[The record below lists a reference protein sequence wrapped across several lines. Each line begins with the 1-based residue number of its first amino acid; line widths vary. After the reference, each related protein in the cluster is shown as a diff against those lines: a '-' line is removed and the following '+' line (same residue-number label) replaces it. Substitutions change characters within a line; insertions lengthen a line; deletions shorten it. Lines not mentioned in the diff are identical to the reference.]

1 VARRAVLRGGRPH
14 PVDRA
19 VLALQPRPLHRF
31 DPSVLEDPTRGDS
44 PVTAEPQL
52 FELHELARERGID
65 GYRLLSKAELIEA
78 VGDLPPPGPT
88 VVETAAVRDGL
99 AVLTLRGQG
108 GDNALALETL
118 EQLAGE
124 VERLAADESVRMIAI
139 TGSGSRIFCSGAD
152 LERVRELPGKEV
164 TQRGSRA
171 CDRIAAAGV
180 PTVAILNGHAV
191 GGGIDLALACDW
203 RIGAEGARLRFIH
216 NELGYSP
223 PWGAAERLGRLVPAP
238 VALRLF
244 ATCALVSMQ
253 EARDLGLVDDLA
265 APHRVLGRVDALLTR
280 IERADRVAVMATKRL
295 LRPDTPREAHSA
307 AFAALWDAR
316 ADQSSNVQA

>member
-1 VARRAVLRGGRPH
+1 MIE
-14 PVDRA
+14 
-19 VLALQPRPLHRF
+19 PL
-31 DPSVLEDPTRGDS
+31 LY
-44 PVTAEPQL
+44 
-52 FELHELARERGID
+52 ELHDMARERGIE
-65 GYRLLSKAELIEA
+65 GYRRMSKTELLEV
-78 VGDLPPPGPT
+78 VGDGQHVGGPT
-88 VVETAAVRDGL
+88 TVERSVRRGL
-99 AVLTLRGQG
+99 GLLTLRGG
-108 GDNALALETL
+108 TPENTLALETL
-118 EQLAGE
+118 EDLAAA
-124 VERLAADESVRMIAI
+124 VEELAADESVRLVAI
-139 TGSGSRIFCSGAD
+139 TGAGGRIFSAGAD
-152 LERVRELPGKEV
+152 LAAVAGLPGAEV
-164 TQRGSRA
+164 TGRGSA
-171 CDRIAAAGV
+171 ALDRIAGVDV

>member
-1 VARRAVLRGGRPH
+1 VIE
-14 PVDRA
+14 
-19 VLALQPRPLHRF
+19 PL
-31 DPSVLEDPTRGDS
+31 LY
-44 PVTAEPQL
+44 
-52 FELHELARERGID
+52 ELHDMARERGIE
-65 GYRLLSKAELIEA
+65 GYRRMSKTELLEV
-78 VGDLPPPGPT
+78 VGDGQHVGGPT
-88 VVETAAVRDGL
+88 TVERSVRRGL
-99 AVLTLRGQG
+99 GLFTLRGG
-108 GDNALALETL
+108 TPENTLALETL
-118 EQLAGE
+118 EDLAAA
-124 VERLAADESVRMIAI
+124 VEELAADESVRLVAI
-139 TGSGSRIFCSGAD
+139 TGAGGRIFSAGAD
-152 LERVRELPGKEV
+152 LAAVAGLPGAEV
-164 TQRGSRA
+164 TGRGSA
-171 CDRIAAAGV
+171 ALDRIAGVDV

>member
-1 VARRAVLRGGRPH
+1 MIE
-14 PVDRA
+14 
-19 VLALQPRPLHRF
+19 PL
-31 DPSVLEDPTRGDS
+31 LY
-44 PVTAEPQL
+44 
-52 FELHELARERGID
+52 ELHDMARERGIE
-65 GYRLLSKAELIEA
+65 GYRRMSKTELLEV
-78 VGDLPPPGPT
+78 VGDGQHVGGPT
-88 VVETAAVRDGL
+88 TVERSVRRGL
-99 AVLTLRGQG
+99 GLLTLRGG
-108 GDNALALETL
+108 TPENTLALETL
-118 EQLAGE
+118 EDLAAA
-124 VERLAADESVRMIAI
+124 VEDLAADESVRLVAI
-139 TGSGSRIFCSGAD
+139 TGAGGRIFSAGAD
-152 LERVRELPGKEV
+152 LAAVAGLPGAEV
-164 TQRGSRA
+164 TGRGSA
-171 CDRIAAAGV
+171 ALDRIAGVDV
-180 PTVAILNGHAV
+180 PTVAVLNGHAV

>member
-1 VARRAVLRGGRPH
+1 VERSVRR
-14 PVDRA
+14 
-19 VLALQPRPLHRF
+19 
-31 DPSVLEDPTRGDS
+31 
-44 PVTAEPQL
+44 
-52 FELHELARERGID
+52 
-65 GYRLLSKAELIEA
+65 
-78 VGDLPPPGPT
+78 
-88 VVETAAVRDGL
+88 GL
-99 AVLTLRGQG
+99 GLLTLRGG
-108 GDNALALETL
+108 TPENTLALETL
-118 EQLAGE
+118 EDLAAA
-124 VERLAADESVRMIAI
+124 VEDLAADESVRLVAI
-139 TGSGSRIFCSGAD
+139 TGAGGRIFSAGAD
-152 LERVRELPGKEV
+152 LAAVAGLPGAEV
-164 TQRGSRA
+164 TGRGSA
-171 CDRIAAAGV
+171 ALDRIAGVDV
-180 PTVAILNGHAV
+180 PTVAVLNGHAV

>member
-1 VARRAVLRGGRPH
+1 VIE
-14 PVDRA
+14 
-19 VLALQPRPLHRF
+19 PL
-31 DPSVLEDPTRGDS
+31 LY
-44 PVTAEPQL
+44 
-52 FELHELARERGID
+52 ELHDMARERGIE
-65 GYRLLSKAELIEA
+65 GYRRMSKTELLEI
-78 VGDLPPPGPT
+78 VGDGQHVGGPT
-88 VVETAAVRDGL
+88 TVERSVRRGL
-99 AVLTLRGQG
+99 GLLTLRGG
-108 GDNALALETL
+108 TPENTLALETL
-118 EQLAGE
+118 ED
-124 VERLAADESVRMIAI
+124 LAAAVEELASDESVRLVAI
-139 TGSGSRIFCSGAD
+139 TGAGGRIFSAGAD
-152 LERVRELPGKEV
+152 LTAVAGLPGAEV
-164 TQRGSRA
+164 TGRGSA
-171 CDRIAAAGV
+171 ALDRIAGVDV
-180 PTVAILNGHAV
+180 PTVAVLNGHAV

>member
-1 VARRAVLRGGRPH
+1 MIE
-14 PVDRA
+14 
-19 VLALQPRPLHRF
+19 PL
-31 DPSVLEDPTRGDS
+31 LY
-44 PVTAEPQL
+44 
-52 FELHELARERGID
+52 ELHDMARERGIE
-65 GYRLLSKAELIEA
+65 GYRRMSKTELLEV
-78 VGDLPPPGPT
+78 VGDGQHAGGPT
-88 VVETAAVRDGL
+88 TVERSVRRGL
-99 AVLTLRGQG
+99 GLLTLRGG
-108 GDNALALETL
+108 TPENTLALETL
-118 EQLAGE
+118 EDLAAA
-124 VERLAADESVRMIAI
+124 VEDLAADESVRLVAI
-139 TGSGSRIFCSGAD
+139 TGAGGRIFSAGAD
-152 LERVRELPGKEV
+152 LAAVAGLPGAEV
-164 TQRGSRA
+164 TGRGSA
-171 CDRIAAAGV
+171 ALDRIAGVDV
-180 PTVAILNGHAV
+180 PTVAVLNGHAV

>member
-1 VARRAVLRGGRPH
+1 MIE
-14 PVDRA
+14 
-19 VLALQPRPLHRF
+19 PL
-31 DPSVLEDPTRGDS
+31 LY
-44 PVTAEPQL
+44 
-52 FELHELARERGID
+52 ELHDMARERGVE
-65 GYRLLSKAELIEA
+65 GYRRLSKTELLELVGAGEA
-78 VGDLPPPGPT
+78 GGPT
-88 VVETAAVRDGL
+88 TVERSVRRGL
-99 AVLTLRGQG
+99 GLLTLRGG
-108 GDNALALETL
+108 TPENTLALETL
-118 EQLAGE
+118 EDLAAA
-124 VERLAADESVRMIAI
+124 VEELAADESVRLVAI
-139 TGSGSRIFCSGAD
+139 TGAGGRIFSAGAD
-152 LERVRELPGKEV
+152 LTAVAGLPGAEV
-164 TQRGSRA
+164 TGRGSA
-171 CDRIAAAGV
+171 ALDRIAGVDV
-180 PTVAILNGHAV
+180 PTVAVLNGHAV

>member
-1 VARRAVLRGGRPH
+1 VIE
-14 PVDRA
+14 
-19 VLALQPRPLHRF
+19 PL
-31 DPSVLEDPTRGDS
+31 LY
-44 PVTAEPQL
+44 
-52 FELHELARERGID
+52 ELHDMARERGIE
-65 GYRLLSKAELIEA
+65 GYRRMSKTELLEV
-78 VGDLPPPGPT
+78 VGDGQHVGGPT
-88 VVETAAVRDGL
+88 TVERSVRRGL
-99 AVLTLRGQG
+99 AMITLRGG
-108 GDNALALETL
+108 TPENTLALETL
-118 EQLAGE
+118 EDLAAA
-124 VERLAADESVRMIAI
+124 VEELAADESVRLVAI
-139 TGSGSRIFCSGAD
+139 TGAGGRIFSAGAD
-152 LERVRELPGKEV
+152 LTAVAGLPGAEV
-164 TQRGSRA
+164 TGRGSA
-171 CDRIAAAGV
+171 ALDRIAGVDV
-180 PTVAILNGHAV
+180 PTVAVLNGHAV

>member
-1 VARRAVLRGGRPH
+1 VIE
-14 PVDRA
+14 
-19 VLALQPRPLHRF
+19 PL
-31 DPSVLEDPTRGDS
+31 LY
-44 PVTAEPQL
+44 
-52 FELHELARERGID
+52 ELHDMARERGIE
-65 GYRLLSKAELIEA
+65 GYRRMSKTELLEV
-78 VGDLPPPGPT
+78 VGDGQHVGGPT
-88 VVETAAVRDGL
+88 TVERSVRRGL
-99 AVLTLRGQG
+99 GLLTLRGG
-108 GDNALALETL
+108 TPENTLALETL
-118 EQLAGE
+118 EDLAAA
-124 VERLAADESVRMIAI
+124 VEELAADESVRLVAI
-139 TGSGSRIFCSGAD
+139 TGAGGRIFSAGAD
-152 LERVRELPGKEV
+152 MTAVAGLPGAEV
-164 TQRGSRA
+164 TGRGSA
-171 CDRIAAAGV
+171 ALDRIAGVDV
-180 PTVAILNGHAV
+180 PTVAVLNGHAV

>member
-1 VARRAVLRGGRPH
+1 VIE
-14 PVDRA
+14 
-19 VLALQPRPLHRF
+19 PL
-31 DPSVLEDPTRGDS
+31 LY
-44 PVTAEPQL
+44 
-52 FELHELARERGID
+52 ELHDMARERGIE
-65 GYRLLSKAELIEA
+65 GYRRMSKTELLEV
-78 VGDLPPPGPT
+78 VGDGQHAGGPT
-88 VVETAAVRDGL
+88 TVERSVRRGL
-99 AVLTLRGQG
+99 GLLTLRGG
-108 GDNALALETL
+108 TPENTLALETL
-118 EQLAGE
+118 EDLAAA
-124 VERLAADESVRMIAI
+124 VEELAADESVRLVAI
-139 TGSGSRIFCSGAD
+139 TGAGGRIFSAGAD
-152 LERVRELPGKEV
+152 LAAVAGLPGAEV
-164 TQRGSRA
+164 TGRGSA
-171 CDRIAAAGV
+171 ALDRIAGVDV
-180 PTVAILNGHAV
+180 PTVAVLNGHAV

>member
-1 VARRAVLRGGRPH
+1 MIE
-14 PVDRA
+14 
-19 VLALQPRPLHRF
+19 PL
-31 DPSVLEDPTRGDS
+31 LY
-44 PVTAEPQL
+44 
-52 FELHELARERGID
+52 ELHDMARERGIE
-65 GYRLLSKAELIEA
+65 GYRRMSKTELLEV
-78 VGDLPPPGPT
+78 VGDGQHVGGPT
-88 VVETAAVRDGL
+88 TVERSVRRGL
-99 AVLTLRGQG
+99 GLLTLRGG
-108 GDNALALETL
+108 TPENTLALETL
-118 EQLAGE
+118 EDLAAA
-124 VERLAADESVRMIAI
+124 VEELAADESVRLVAI
-139 TGSGSRIFCSGAD
+139 TGAGGRIFSAGAD
-152 LERVRELPGKEV
+152 LAAVAGLPGAEV
-164 TQRGSRA
+164 TGRGSA
-171 CDRIAAAGV
+171 ALDRIAGVDV

-191 GGGIDLALACDW
+191 GGGIDLALACEW

>member
-1 VARRAVLRGGRPH
+1 VIE
-14 PVDRA
+14 
-19 VLALQPRPLHRF
+19 PL
-31 DPSVLEDPTRGDS
+31 LY
-44 PVTAEPQL
+44 
-52 FELHELARERGID
+52 ELHDMARERGIE
-65 GYRLLSKAELIEA
+65 GYRRMSKTELLEV
-78 VGDLPPPGPT
+78 VGDGQHVGGPT
-88 VVETAAVRDGL
+88 TVERSVRRGL
-99 AVLTLRGQG
+99 GLLTLRGG
-108 GDNALALETL
+108 TPENTLALETL
-118 EQLAGE
+118 EDLAAA
-124 VERLAADESVRMIAI
+124 VEELAADESVRLVAI
-139 TGSGSRIFCSGAD
+139 TGAGGRIFSAGAD
-152 LERVRELPGKEV
+152 LAAVAGLPGAEV
-164 TQRGSRA
+164 TGRGSA
-171 CDRIAAAGV
+171 ALDRIAGVDV

-223 PWGAAERLGRLVPAP
+223 PWGAAERLGRLVPAA

-316 ADQSSNVQA
+316 AGQSSNVQA

>member
-1 VARRAVLRGGRPH
+1 MIE
-14 PVDRA
+14 
-19 VLALQPRPLHRF
+19 PL
-31 DPSVLEDPTRGDS
+31 LY
-44 PVTAEPQL
+44 
-52 FELHELARERGID
+52 ELHDMARERGIE
-65 GYRLLSKAELIEA
+65 GYRRMSKTELLEV
-78 VGDLPPPGPT
+78 VGDGQHVGGPT
-88 VVETAAVRDGL
+88 TVERSVRRGL
-99 AVLTLRGQG
+99 GLLTLRGG
-108 GDNALALETL
+108 TPENTLALETL
-118 EQLAGE
+118 EDLAAA
-124 VERLAADESVRMIAI
+124 VEELAADESVRLVAI
-139 TGSGSRIFCSGAD
+139 TGAGGRIFSAGAD
-152 LERVRELPGKEV
+152 LAAVAGLPGAEV
-164 TQRGSRA
+164 TGRGSA
-171 CDRIAAAGV
+171 ALDRIAGVDV
-180 PTVAILNGHAV
+180 PTVAVLNGHAV

>member
-1 VARRAVLRGGRPH
+1 VIE
-14 PVDRA
+14 
-19 VLALQPRPLHRF
+19 PL
-31 DPSVLEDPTRGDS
+31 LY
-44 PVTAEPQL
+44 
-52 FELHELARERGID
+52 ELHDMARERGIE
-65 GYRLLSKAELIEA
+65 GYRRMSKTELLGV
-78 VGDLPPPGPT
+78 VGDGQHVGGPT
-88 VVETAAVRDGL
+88 TVERSVRRGL
-99 AVLTLRGQG
+99 GLLTLRGG
-108 GDNALALETL
+108 TPENTLALETL
-118 EQLAGE
+118 EDLAAA
-124 VERLAADESVRMIAI
+124 VEELAADESVRLVAI
-139 TGSGSRIFCSGAD
+139 TGAGGRIFSAGAD
-152 LERVRELPGKEV
+152 LAAVAGLPGAEV
-164 TQRGSRA
+164 TGRGSA
-171 CDRIAAAGV
+171 ALDRIAGVDV

-265 APHRVLGRVDALLTR
+265 APHRVFGRVDALLTR

>member
-1 VARRAVLRGGRPH
+1 VIE
-14 PVDRA
+14 
-19 VLALQPRPLHRF
+19 PL
-31 DPSVLEDPTRGDS
+31 LY
-44 PVTAEPQL
+44 
-52 FELHELARERGID
+52 ELHDMARERGIE
-65 GYRLLSKAELIEA
+65 GYRRMSKTELLEV
-78 VGDLPPPGPT
+78 VGDGQHAGGPT
-88 VVETAAVRDGL
+88 TVERSVRRGL
-99 AVLTLRGQG
+99 GLLTLRGG
-108 GDNALALETL
+108 TPENTLALETL
-118 EQLAGE
+118 EDLAAA
-124 VERLAADESVRMIAI
+124 VEDLAADESVRLVAI
-139 TGSGSRIFCSGAD
+139 TGAGGRIFSAGAD
-152 LERVRELPGKEV
+152 LAAVAGLPGAEV
-164 TQRGSRA
+164 TGRGSA
-171 CDRIAAAGV
+171 ALDRIAGVDV
-180 PTVAILNGHAV
+180 PTVAVLNGHAV

>member
-1 VARRAVLRGGRPH
+1 MIE
-14 PVDRA
+14 
-19 VLALQPRPLHRF
+19 PL
-31 DPSVLEDPTRGDS
+31 LY
-44 PVTAEPQL
+44 
-52 FELHELARERGID
+52 ELHDMARERGIE
-65 GYRLLSKAELIEA
+65 GYRRMSKTELLEV
-78 VGDLPPPGPT
+78 VGDGQHVGGPT
-88 VVETAAVRDGL
+88 TVERSVRRGL
-99 AVLTLRGQG
+99 GLLTLRGG
-108 GDNALALETL
+108 TPENTLALETL
-118 EQLAGE
+118 EDLAAA
-124 VERLAADESVRMIAI
+124 VEDLAADESVRLVAI
-139 TGSGSRIFCSGAD
+139 TGAGGRIFSAGAD
-152 LERVRELPGKEV
+152 LAAVAGLPGAEV
-164 TQRGSRA
+164 TGRGSA
-171 CDRIAAAGV
+171 ALDRIAGVDV

>member
-1 VARRAVLRGGRPH
+1 MIESL
-14 PVDRA
+14 
-19 VLALQPRPLHRF
+19 LY
-31 DPSVLEDPTRGDS
+31 
-44 PVTAEPQL
+44 
-52 FELHELARERGID
+52 ELHDMARERGIE
-65 GYRLLSKAELIEA
+65 GYRRMSKTELLEV
-78 VGDLPPPGPT
+78 VGDGQHVGGPT
-88 VVETAAVRDGL
+88 TVERSVRRGL
-99 AVLTLRGQG
+99 GLLTLRGG
-108 GDNALALETL
+108 TPENTLALETL
-118 EQLAGE
+118 EDLAAA
-124 VERLAADESVRMIAI
+124 VEELAADESVRLVAI
-139 TGSGSRIFCSGAD
+139 TGAGGRIFSAGAD
-152 LERVRELPGKEV
+152 LTAVAGLPGAEV
-164 TQRGSRA
+164 TGRGSA
-171 CDRIAAAGV
+171 ALDRIAGVDV

>member
-1 VARRAVLRGGRPH
+1 VIE
-14 PVDRA
+14 
-19 VLALQPRPLHRF
+19 PL
-31 DPSVLEDPTRGDS
+31 LY
-44 PVTAEPQL
+44 
-52 FELHELARERGID
+52 ELHDMARERGIE
-65 GYRLLSKAELIEA
+65 GYRRMSKTELLEV
-78 VGDLPPPGPT
+78 VGDGQHVGGPT
-88 VVETAAVRDGL
+88 TVERSVRRGL
-99 AVLTLRGQG
+99 GLLTLRGG
-108 GDNALALETL
+108 TPENTLALETL
-118 EQLAGE
+118 EDLAAA
-124 VERLAADESVRMIAI
+124 VEDLAADESVRLVAI
-139 TGSGSRIFCSGAD
+139 TGAGGRIFSAGAD
-152 LERVRELPGKEV
+152 LAAVAGLPGAEV
-164 TQRGSRA
+164 TGRGSA
-171 CDRIAAAGV
+171 ALDRIAGVDV

>member
-1 VARRAVLRGGRPH
+1 VIE
-14 PVDRA
+14 
-19 VLALQPRPLHRF
+19 PL
-31 DPSVLEDPTRGDS
+31 LY
-44 PVTAEPQL
+44 
-52 FELHELARERGID
+52 ELHDMARERGIE
-65 GYRLLSKAELIEA
+65 GYRRMSKTELLEV
-78 VGDLPPPGPT
+78 VGDGQHVGGPT
-88 VVETAAVRDGL
+88 TVERSVRRGL
-99 AVLTLRGQG
+99 GLLTLRGG
-108 GDNALALETL
+108 TPENTLALETL
-118 EQLAGE
+118 EDLAAA
-124 VERLAADESVRMIAI
+124 VEELAADESVRLVAI
-139 TGSGSRIFCSGAD
+139 TGAGGRIFSAGAD
-152 LERVRELPGKEV
+152 LTAVAGLPGAEV
-164 TQRGSRA
+164 TGRGSA
-171 CDRIAAAGV
+171 ALDRIAGVDV
-180 PTVAILNGHAV
+180 PTVAVLNGHAV

>member
-1 VARRAVLRGGRPH
+1 VIE
-14 PVDRA
+14 
-19 VLALQPRPLHRF
+19 PL
-31 DPSVLEDPTRGDS
+31 LY
-44 PVTAEPQL
+44 
-52 FELHELARERGID
+52 ELHDMARERGIE
-65 GYRLLSKAELIEA
+65 GYRRMSKTELLEV
-78 VGDLPPPGPT
+78 VGDGQHVGGPT
-88 VVETAAVRDGL
+88 TVERSVRRGL
-99 AVLTLRGQG
+99 GLLTLRGG
-108 GDNALALETL
+108 TPENTLALETL
-118 EQLAGE
+118 EDLAAA
-124 VERLAADESVRMIAI
+124 VEELAADESVRLVAI
-139 TGSGSRIFCSGAD
+139 TGAGGRIFSAGAA
-152 LERVRELPGKEV
+152 LAAVAGLPGTEV
-164 TQRGSRA
+164 TGRGSA
-171 CDRIAAAGV
+171 ALDRIAGVDV

>member
-1 VARRAVLRGGRPH
+1 VIE
-14 PVDRA
+14 
-19 VLALQPRPLHRF
+19 PL
-31 DPSVLEDPTRGDS
+31 LY
-44 PVTAEPQL
+44 
-52 FELHELARERGID
+52 ELHDMARERGIE
-65 GYRLLSKAELIEA
+65 GYRRMSKTELLEV
-78 VGDLPPPGPT
+78 VGDGQHVGGPT
-88 VVETAAVRDGL
+88 TVERSVRRGL
-99 AVLTLRGQG
+99 GLLTLRGG
-108 GDNALALETL
+108 TPENTLALETL
-118 EQLAGE
+118 EDVAAA
-124 VERLAADESVRMIAI
+124 VEELAADESVRLVAI
-139 TGSGSRIFCSGAD
+139 TGAGGRIFSAGAD
-152 LERVRELPGKEV
+152 LAAVAGLPGAEV
-164 TQRGSRA
+164 TGRGSA
-171 CDRIAAAGV
+171 ALDRIAGVDV
-180 PTVAILNGHAV
+180 PTVAVLNGHAV

>member
-1 VARRAVLRGGRPH
+1 MIE
-14 PVDRA
+14 
-19 VLALQPRPLHRF
+19 PL
-31 DPSVLEDPTRGDS
+31 LY
-44 PVTAEPQL
+44 
-52 FELHELARERGID
+52 ELHDMARERGIE
-65 GYRLLSKAELIEA
+65 GYRRMSKTELLEVVSDGQH
-78 VGDLPPPGPT
+78 VGGPT
-88 VVETAAVRDGL
+88 TVERSVRRGL
-99 AVLTLRGQG
+99 GLLTLRGG
-108 GDNALALETL
+108 TPENTLALETL
-118 EQLAGE
+118 EDLAAA
-124 VERLAADESVRMIAI
+124 VEELAADESVRLVAI
-139 TGSGSRIFCSGAD
+139 TGAGGRIFSAGAD
-152 LERVRELPGKEV
+152 LAAVAGLPGAEV
-164 TQRGSRA
+164 TGRGSA
-171 CDRIAAAGV
+171 ALDRIAGVDV
-180 PTVAILNGHAV
+180 PTVAVLNGHAV